1 VTPVPFGRFL
11 LLERVAIGGMAE
23 VYAAVERGDPAGT
36 LRAIKRILPTL
47 AEERELVRLFLDEAR
62 IAVQLDHPGLVPVHE
77 LGKLSGTYYIA
88 MDWVGGRDLKAIA
101 AMFRARR
108 EPVPIEFVARVVAD
122 AADALDAAHRGRGAD
137 GARLEV
143 VHRDVSPANVLVG
156 FDGRVRV
163 IDFGIAQ
170 ARRGRAAGAGTGA
183 GAGVLR
189 GKFRYMSPELV
200 RGLPVDRRSDVF
212 SLGVVLHEMLAGE
225 RLFTG
230 PTELAVMERVR
241 AAQVRPPSERNP
253 RVPPELDLVVLR
265 ALAREPED
273 RFAWASELRDALE
286 PWGRRLGGGR
296 PGVLAELMAS
306 WFPEEL
312 RLEYARR
319 VMAADAAVGR
329 A

>member
-1 VTPVPFGRFL
+1 VTPVPYGRFL

-23 VYAAVERGDPAGT
+23 VYAAVERGDPAGK

-47 AEERELVRLFLDEAR
+47 AEERELVQLFLDEAR

-88 MDWVGGRDLKAIA
+88 MDWVGGRDLRAIA

-108 EPVPIEFVARVVAD
+108 EPVPLEFVARVVAD

-170 ARRGRAAGAGTGA
+170 ARRGRGA

-189 GKFRYMSPELV
+189 GKFGYMSPELV

-253 RVPPELDLVVLR
+253 RVPPELDRVVLR

-273 RFAWASELRDALE
+273 RFAWASELRDALG
-286 PWGRRLGGGR
+286 PWGRRLGAGR

-306 WFPEEL
+306 WFPAEL
-312 RLEYARR
+312 RAEQARR